1 MDKVIEIKEK
11 RMFDYNLDALQ
22 EEIRDAISFK
32 KRLEE
37 DLKEVCIDISMI
49 HRDWKNYHEKDREK
63 MEMELISQENKRRYL
78 EDILG
83 FTYKYVVK
91 TRGGCTT
98 FSAWVKAEL

>member
-1 MDKVIEIKEK
+1 MEKIIEIKEK
-11 RMFDYNLDALQ
+11 RMFDYNLQALQ
-22 EEIRDAISFK
+22 GEIQDAIILK
-32 KRLEE
+32 NRLAE

-83 FTYKYVVK
+83 FTYKFVVK
-91 TRGGCTT
+91 SR
-98 FSAWVKAEL
+98 AWVKAEI